1 MERAATGVETELVD
15 LSGTTLEELGD
26 SQEFTLATQRL
37 LKLVQSPPTL
47 STSAANQQGC

>member
-26 SQEFTLATQRL
+26 SQEFTLATRRL

-47 STSAANQQGC
+47 ATAADAKQGC

>member
-26 SQEFTLATQRL
+26 SEEFTVATQRL
-37 LKLVQSPPTL
+37 LDLVQSPPTIAN
-47 STSAANQQGC
+47 AAASSSGC

>member
-26 SQEFTLATQRL
+26 GQEFTLATRRL
-37 LKLVQSPPTL
+37 LELVQSPPTL
-47 STSAANQQGC
+47 ANAADNQEGC

>member
-37 LKLVQSPPTL
+37 LDLVQSPPTR
-47 STSAANQQGC
+47 STSAESKSGC

>member
-26 SQEFTLATQRL
+26 SQEFAPAIRRL
-37 LKLVQSPPTL
+37 LGLVQSPPTR
-47 STSAANQQGC
+47 STSADTKTGC

>member
-26 SQEFTLATQRL
+26 SQELTLATRRL
-37 LKLVQSPPTL
+37 LELVQSPPTL
-47 STSAANQQGC
+47 ANAAANQEGC

>member
-37 LKLVQSPPTL
+37 LDLVQCPPTL
-47 STSAANQQGC
+47 ANAASSGAGC